1 MIAFAGMA
9 KEVASFFD
17 QQADEYNSI
26 VYSPGGHNAIAAERL
41 HGGLRGDVLSV
52 GGIWVAPQVG
62 SIRVTVVDVS
72 REMLRRN
79 ITLGMRGCRADA
91 RALPFGDCSFDHVVY
106 PLVLHHIVGSNAW
119 TARRF
124 VRESLA
130 EGARVLRPSG
140 KLWIREFVAPSAVYG
155 PEILA
160 APLTRTLLGLAGVP
174 LVVMHS
180 SAFFQRTLR
189 ALGLRD
195 CVVEV
200 LRAPEERP
208 LDWIRPVIG
217 LPWLGMPRFCYPV
230 RPVLISAQR

>member
-1 MIAFAGMA
+1 M
-9 KEVASFFD
+9 
-17 QQADEYNSI
+17 
-26 VYSPGGHNAIAAERL
+26 
-41 HGGLRGDVLSV
+41 
-52 GGIWVAPQVG
+52 APQLG
-62 SIRVTVVDVS
+62 SIQVTVVDVS
-72 REMLRRN
+72 RKMLRHD
-79 ITLGMRGCRADA
+79 IALGLRGCLADA
-91 RALPFGDCSFDHVVY
+91 RALPLPARSFDHVVY

-130 EGARVLRPSG
+130 EGARVLRPG
-140 KLWIREFVAPSAVYG
+140 GRLWIREWVAPRAVYG

-180 SAFFQRTLR
+180 SAFFQSVLG

-200 LRAPEERP
+200 LRSPEERP

-217 LPWLGMPRFCYPV
+217 LPWLGMPRLCYPV
-230 RPVLISAQR
+230 RPVLISARR